1 LRAFE
6 LPLPPI
12 ITQGRIVQKLDRII
26 DKIELMKRSVLKLQN
41 QMEMDLYILY
51 NKILAERFSTLIGLK
66 GDRKSWETKRLE
78 DICVSISSGFAEGN
92 KNVEDGIIHLR
103 MNNIGINF
111 EINLDLVRRVKV
123 WGVKLAKYKLEY
135 GDILFN
141 NTNSVALV
149 GKSAIFTKPEI
160 CLYSN
165 HLTRLRPKKKEVL
178 SEWILFYLRARW
190 LKGDFRRLSNKWI
203 NQAAVHK
210 EKIKDLEIPMPPLDV
225 QFEIVKD
232 LQKTS
237 FLISK
242 TSDNRKTII
251 IRNRQTETELELLSN
266 RILDY
271 AFTGRLVDQDSK
283 PRTN

>member
-1 LRAFE
+1 
-6 LPLPPI
+6 
-12 ITQGRIVQKLDRII
+12 
-26 DKIELMKRSVLKLQN
+26 
-41 QMEMDLYILY
+41 
-51 NKILAERFSTLIGLK
+51 
-66 GDRKSWETKRLE
+66 
-78 DICVSISSGFAEGN
+78 
-92 KNVEDGIIHLR
+92 
-103 MNNIGINF
+103 
-111 EINLDLVRRVKV
+111 
-123 WGVKLAKYKLEY
+123 
-135 GDILFN
+135 
-141 NTNSVALV
+141 
-149 GKSAIFTKPEI
+149 
-160 CLYSN
+160 
-165 HLTRLRPKKKEVL
+165 
-178 SEWILFYLRARW
+178 LRARW